1 MSRLRASSCRLS
13 PGTPFFS
20 FFPFFSSLL
29 FSFLAV
35 ENGKILLRC
44 GVGERRSR
52 EQLRR
57 RLVEEQEDHP
67 TQNDVLLLPVLLLSF
82 FFFSIL
88 AVKNGE
94 IQSTCVVG
102 ERQSQS
108 NCVVGSSRKKKTTQ
122 PKTTLFWVG
131 LIFFLNQNTPKRR
144 RFGVTNFLKSEH
156 PKRRRFEVFY
166 FLFFKNDKPKTAS
179 FWASSNQNDAVL
191 GCLSLKPYK
200 TPLFLGFHPK
210 TLKKA
215 FKNTLK
221 SGLKREE
228 EEDSK
233 RFFFFHFS
241 YFCCEK
247 NSYKSRET
255 FLEHS

>member
-1 MSRLRASSCRLS
+1 MRRQNLCPGFGLPVAGS

-20 FFPFFSSLL
+20 FFPFYS
-29 FSFLAV
+29 
-35 ENGKILLRC
+35 
-44 GVGERRSR
+44 
-52 EQLRR
+52 
-57 RLVEEQEDHP
+57 
-67 TQNDVLLLPVLLLSF
+67 SF
-82 FFFSIL
+82 FFLFWPSKMEKSR
-88 AVKNGE
+88 ATAASGRGGAE
-94 IQSTCVVG
+94 
-102 ERQSQS
+102 S
-108 NCVVGSSRKKKTTQ
+108 NCVVDSSGNKKTTQ
-122 PKTTLFWVG
+122 PKTTFSFFSSFFFFFFYFGRRKWRNPEQLRCRGEAELLRRQSRIVGEKEDHPTQNKVVLGWCDFFFKIKTPQNDVVLGLLF
-131 LIFFLNQNTPKRR
+131 FF
-144 RFGVTNFLKSEH
+144 KSEH

-166 FLFFKNDKPKTAS
+166 FFIFKNDKPKTAS

-200 TPLFLGFHPK
+200 TPSFSDFIPK
-210 TLKKA
+210 P

-221 SGLKREE
+221 PGLKREE

-255 FLEHS
+255 FLEQY